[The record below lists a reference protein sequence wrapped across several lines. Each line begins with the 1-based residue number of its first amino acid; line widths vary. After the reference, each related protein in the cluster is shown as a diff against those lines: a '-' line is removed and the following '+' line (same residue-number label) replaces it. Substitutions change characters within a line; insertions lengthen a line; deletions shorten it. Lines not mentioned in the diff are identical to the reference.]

1 MARSLPLQEPERE
14 NENMGLV
21 LNNEMYLGDW
31 FTSYL
36 GQELSIF
43 VQSSECLQYLTAHV
57 APPVGAVSQE
67 PEHGAMAVRKSL
79 HGLVMGEIE

>member
-14 NENMGLV
+14 NEILENMGLV
-21 LNNEMYLGDW
+21 LNNETYLGDW

-43 VQSSECLQYLTAHV
+43 VQSSECLQYLSAHV
-57 APPVGAVSQE
+57 APPVGLQ
-67 PEHGAMAVRKSL
+67 
-79 HGLVMGEIE
+79 

>member
-14 NENMGLV
+14 NEIPDNMGLV

-36 GQELSIF
+36 GQEVSIF
-43 VQSSECLQYLTAHV
+43 VQSSECLQYLTAYV
-57 APPVGAVSQE
+57 APPVGLQ
-67 PEHGAMAVRKSL
+67 
-79 HGLVMGEIE
+79 